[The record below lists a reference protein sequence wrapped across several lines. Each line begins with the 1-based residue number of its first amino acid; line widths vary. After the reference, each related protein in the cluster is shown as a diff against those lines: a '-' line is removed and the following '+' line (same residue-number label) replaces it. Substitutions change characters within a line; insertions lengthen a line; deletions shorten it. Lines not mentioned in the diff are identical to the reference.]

1 MNTNQFNNI
10 QDPIA
15 RAEAMRAQ
23 AIADMLTDMI
33 TGVASLVKSAAA
45 KLTAYI
51 EYRRT
56 FDVLAGMT
64 DRELEDIGI
73 SRGDIPAVA
82 RGVDPRPPRTQ
93 VPGGAGQGRG
103 RRASCQ
109 RQPSGRCCLRPCC
122 FRRPG
127 TGCRLRVLRPRA
139 DFPGV
144 THAGEGL
151 PKDAARGPRIARPFV
166 VSGLWGAAQ

>member
-33 TGVASLVKSAAA
+33 TGVAALVKSAAA

-82 RGVDPRPPRTQ
+82 RGVDPRPQRTQ
-93 VPGGAGQGRG
+93 VPGDALA
-103 RRASCQ
+103 RRLALAEAFEEEKPAEVVAF
-109 RQPSGRCCLRPCC
+109 RANDNRP
-122 FRRPG
+122 
-127 TGCRLRVLRPRA
+127 
-139 DFPGV
+139 
-144 THAGEGL
+144 
-151 PKDAARGPRIARPFV
+151 AA
-166 VSGLWGAAQ
+166 AA

>member
-1 MNTNQFNNI
+1 MDTNQFNNI

-23 AIADMLTDMI
+23 AIADMFTDMI
-33 TGVASLVKSAAA
+33 TGVATLVKSAAA

-82 RGVDPRPPRTQ
+82 RGHDPRPQQIQ
-93 VPGGAGQGRG
+93 VPGDALA
-103 RRASCQ
+103 RRLALAEVFEEEKEAEVVDF
-109 RQPSGRCCLRPCC
+109 RANDNRP
-122 FRRPG
+122 
-127 TGCRLRVLRPRA
+127 
-139 DFPGV
+139 
-144 THAGEGL
+144 
-151 PKDAARGPRIARPFV
+151 AA
-166 VSGLWGAAQ
+166 AA

>member
-1 MNTNQFNNI
+1 MDMNQFNNI
-10 QDPIA
+10 QDPVA

-23 AIADMLTDMI
+23 AIAEMISEVI
-33 TGVASLVKSAAA
+33 TGVGSLVKSAVR

-82 RGVDPRPPRTQ
+82 RGIDPRPQ
-93 VPGGAGQGRG
+93 HNAVPGDALA
-103 RRASCQ
+103 RRLALAEAFEEEKTAEVVAFRSNDN
-109 RQPSGRCCLRPCC
+109 RP
-122 FRRPG
+122 
-127 TGCRLRVLRPRA
+127 
-139 DFPGV
+139 
-144 THAGEGL
+144 
-151 PKDAARGPRIARPFV
+151 AA
-166 VSGLWGAAQ
+166 AA